1 VREPWLIRAWL
12 IRGRRQRPRLPFQV
26 LVGPVATMMVLLALV
41 GEVDRACAQEVGLT
55 IDVANTIL
63 AEPATVIPF
72 PIRAGPAR
80 AIPRNSFVRVRGL
93 PPMAALTEGYSIGP
107 GSWAVPLQALAD
119 LKITLPVATGG
130 PADVTVSLI
139 AVDGSVLAEGRTTL
153 IVGRPLRGNRPPPP
167 SGPPASAFEARA
179 PQPQP
184 AGRLERGPPAASSS
198 GVALTPA
205 DRDRALQLL
214 KKGEEQL
221 AQGLVAP
228 ARLLFERAADLG
240 LAEAAMALGATYDA
254 AELDKPNLRGIGAD
268 VKQAKRWYERAL
280 ELGASEART
289 RLQRLGAQ

>member
-1 VREPWLIRAWL
+1 MREPWLIRAWL

-139 AVDGSVLAEGRTTL
+139 AVDGSVLAEGRPTL

-184 AGRLERGPPAASSS
+184 AGRLERGPASSS

-240 LAEAAMALGATYDA
+240 LAEAAMALAATYDA
-254 AELDKPNLRGIGAD
+254 VELNKPNLRGIGPD
-268 VKQAKRWYERAL
+268 DTLAKRWYERARQ
-280 ELGASEART
+280 LGASEADI
-289 RLQRLGAQ
+289 RLQRLGTR

>member
-1 VREPWLIRAWL
+1 MREPGLISERWQ
-12 IRGRRQRPRLPFQV
+12 RRRQPFQV
-26 LVGPVATMMVLLALV
+26 WVGPVAAMIVTLSLV
-41 GEVDRACAQEVGLT
+41 SGIDRACAQAVGPT
-55 IDVANTIL
+55 IEVANTIL

-72 PIRAGPAR
+72 PIRVGPAR

-119 LKITLPVATGG
+119 LKVTLPVATGG
-130 PADVTVSLI
+130 PANVTVSLV
-139 AVDGSVLAEGRTTL
+139 AVDGKVLAEVRTTL
-153 IVGRPLRGNRPPPP
+153 VVSSPLRSSRPPP
-167 SGPPASAFEARA
+167 SDAPAPAFETSPSR
-179 PQPQP
+179 PQP
-184 AGRLERGPPAASSS
+184 AGRPEPERPAASPSA
-198 GVALTPA
+198 VALTPA
-205 DRDRALQLL
+205 DRERALQFL

-268 VKQAKRWYERAL
+268 ASKAQRWYERAL
-280 ELGASEART
+280 ELGASEADV
-289 RLQRLGAQ
+289 RLRRLGAK

>member
-1 VREPWLIRAWL
+1 
-12 IRGRRQRPRLPFQV
+12 
-26 LVGPVATMMVLLALV
+26 MMVMLALV
-41 GEVDRACAQEVGLT
+41 GEVDQACAQEVGPT
-55 IDVANTIL
+55 IDIANTIL
-63 AEPATVIPF
+63 AEPATVVPF
-72 PIRAGPAR
+72 PIHAGPAR

-119 LKITLPVATGG
+119 LKITLPIAMGG

-139 AVDGSVLAEGRTTL
+139 AVDGSVLAEVRTTL
-153 IVGRPLRGNRPPPP
+153 IVGAPLRNNRPPPP
-167 SGPPASAFEARA
+167 PGPAAPAVEARA

-184 AGRLERGPPAASSS
+184 AGRLERGPSAASSS
-198 GVALTPA
+198 AVALTPA

-268 VKQAKRWYERAL
+268 GKQAKRWYERAL
-280 ELGASEART
+280 ELGASEADA